1 MALKNWSPKR
11 MFDFIKYKYVSIC
24 ISLTLIVFGFSYTYA
39 VHGGFA
45 NSLDFN
51 GGLRTVVEFD
61 QNMDRKK
68 LENYFAENKIE
79 AVLLLLDKE
88 KHHYQI
94 DIGLGS
100 VDSILLK
107 YREKNG
113 LKPTDKVELS
123 GIDALISILIADFRI
138 DKSNILSANQVGAI
152 VGGELSS
159 TGTTLLGLT
168 MAIILAY
175 ISFRFQFKFAL
186 GAILALTHDLI
197 LTVAFIG
204 FFQIKP
210 SVPIIA
216 ALLTLLGYSINDTI
230 VVFDRIRENSAGN
243 LNQTFG
249 QTINSAINQ
258 TLGRTFNTSFATLIS
273 IVAIII
279 GGATELFDF
288 AYVLTFGIVIG
299 TYSSIFIAAPLVDIY
314 DQVIR
319 KARD

>member
-1 MALKNWSPKR
+1 

-24 ISLTLIVFGFSYTYA
+24 VSLALIVFGFGYTYV

-123 GIDALISILIADFRI
+123 GIDALISILIADFGI
-138 DKSNILSANQVGAI
+138 DKNKILSANQVGAI

-197 LTVAFIG
+197 LAVAFIG

-230 VVFDRIRENSAGN
+230 VVFDRIRENAAGN

-273 IVAIII
+273 IIAIII

-319 KARD
+319 KARG

>member
-1 MALKNWSPKR
+1 

-24 ISLTLIVFGFSYTYA
+24 ISLALIVFGFGYTYT

-61 QNMDRKK
+61 QNTDRKK

-88 KHHYQI
+88 KNHYQI

-113 LKPTDKVELS
+113 LKKPTDKVELS
-123 GIDALISILIADFRI
+123 GIDALISILIADFGI
-138 DKSNILSANQVGAI
+138 DKNKILSANQVGAI

-230 VVFDRIRENSAGN
+230 VVFDRIRENAAGN

-273 IVAIII
+273 IIAIII

-288 AYVLTFGIVIG
+288 AYVLTFGIIIG

-319 KARD
+319 KARG

>member
-1 MALKNWSPKR
+1 
-11 MFDFIKYKYVSIC
+11 MFDFIKYKYVSISV
-24 ISLTLIVFGFSYTYA
+24 SLALIVFGFTYTFA

-51 GGLRTVVEFD
+51 GGLRTVIEFD
-61 QNMDRKK
+61 KNTDRKK
-68 LENYFAENKIE
+68 LETYFSENKIE
-79 AVLLLLDKE
+79 AVLLLLDKD
-88 KHHYQI
+88 KNHYQI

-100 VDSILLK
+100 VDAILQK
-107 YREKNG
+107 YKQKNS
-113 LKPTDKVELS
+113 LKPEDKVEVS
-123 GIDALISILIADFRI
+123 GIDALIAIIMTDFGI
-138 DKSNILSANQVGAI
+138 DKSKVLSANQVGAV

-186 GAILALTHDLI
+186 GAILALTHDLV

-230 VVFDRIRENSAGN
+230 VVFDRIRENAAGN
-243 LNQTFG
+243 LNETFG

-273 IVAIII
+273 IIAIII

-288 AYVLTFGIVIG
+288 AYVLTFGIIIG

-314 DQVIR
+314 DHVIR
-319 KARD
+319 KARG

>member
-1 MALKNWSPKR
+1 
-11 MFDFIKYKYVSIC
+11 MFDFIKYKYVSLGV
-24 ISLTLIVFGFSYTYA
+24 SLALIVFGFTYTFA

-51 GGLRTVVEFD
+51 GGLRTVIEFD
-61 QNMDRKK
+61 KNTDRKK
-68 LENYFAENKIE
+68 LETYFSENKIE
-79 AVLLLLDKE
+79 AVLLLLDKD
-88 KHHYQI
+88 KNHYQI

-100 VDSILLK
+100 VDAILQK
-107 YREKNG
+107 YKQKNS
-113 LKPTDKVELS
+113 LKPEDKVEVS
-123 GIDALISILIADFRI
+123 GIDALIAIIMADFGI
-138 DKSNILSANQVGAI
+138 DKSKVLSANQVGAV

-186 GAILALTHDLI
+186 GAIIALTHDLV
-197 LTVAFIG
+197 LTLAFIG

-230 VVFDRIRENSAGN
+230 VVFDRIRENAAGN
-243 LNQTFG
+243 LNETFG

-273 IVAIII
+273 IIAIII

-288 AYVLTFGIVIG
+288 AYVLTFGIIIG

-314 DQVIR
+314 DHVIR
-319 KARD
+319 KARG

>member
-1 MALKNWSPKR
+1 

-24 ISLTLIVFGFSYTYA
+24 ISLALIVFGFSYTYA

-168 MAIILAY
+168 MVIILAY

>member
-1 MALKNWSPKR
+1 
-11 MFDFIKYKYVSIC
+11 MFDFIKYKYVSIGA
-24 ISLTLIVFGFSYTYA
+24 SLALILFVFGYTFV

-51 GGLRTVVEFD
+51 GGLRTVIEFD
-61 QNMDRKK
+61 KNVDRKK
-68 LENYFAENKIE
+68 LETYFADNKIE
-79 AVLLLLDKE
+79 TVLLLLDKE
-88 KHHYQI
+88 KNHFQI

-100 VDSILLK
+100 VDAILQK
-107 YREKNG
+107 YKEKNAV
-113 LKPTDKVELS
+113 KAEDKVDVS
-123 GIDALISILIADFRI
+123 GIDALISILIADFGI
-138 DKSNILSANQVGAI
+138 NKSQVLSANQVGAV

-159 TGTTLLGLT
+159 TGVTLLGLT
-168 MAIILAY
+168 MVIILAY

-186 GAILALTHDLI
+186 GAIIALTHDLV
-197 LTVAFIG
+197 LTIAFIG

-230 VVFDRIRENSAGN
+230 VVFDRIRENAAGN
-243 LNQTFG
+243 LNETFG
-249 QTINSAINQ
+249 QTINTSINQ

-288 AYVLTFGIVIG
+288 AYVLTFGIIIG

-314 DQVIR
+314 DHFSRRIR
-319 KARD
+319 A

>member
-1 MALKNWSPKR
+1 
-11 MFDFIKYKYVSIC
+11 MFDFIKYKYVSIGV
-24 ISLTLIVFGFSYTYA
+24 SLALIVFGFTYTFV

-51 GGLRTVVEFD
+51 GGLRTVIEFD
-61 QNMDRKK
+61 KSVDRKK
-68 LENYFAENKIE
+68 LETYFTENNIE
-79 AVLLLLDKE
+79 AVLLLLDKD
-88 KHHYQI
+88 KNHYQI

-100 VDSILLK
+100 VDAILGK
-107 YREKNG
+107 YKQKNS
-113 LKPTDKVELS
+113 LKPEDKVDVS
-123 GIDALISILIADFRI
+123 GIDALISILIADFGI
-138 DKSNILSANQVGAI
+138 DKSKVLSANQVGAV

-168 MAIILAY
+168 MVIILAY

-230 VVFDRIRENSAGN
+230 VVFDRIRENAAGN
-243 LNQTFG
+243 LNETFG

-273 IVAIII
+273 IIAIII

-288 AYVLTFGIVIG
+288 AYVLTFGIIIG

-314 DQVIR
+314 DHVIR
-319 KARD
+319 RVRG

>member
-1 MALKNWSPKR
+1 MF
-11 MFDFIKYKYVSIC
+11 FDFIKYKYVSIG
-24 ISLTLIVFGFSYTYA
+24 ISLALIVFGFTYTYA

-51 GGLRTVVEFD
+51 GGLRTVIEFD
-61 QNMDRKK
+61 QNTDRKK
-68 LENYFAENKIE
+68 LETYFADNNIE

-88 KHHYQI
+88 KNHYQI

-100 VDSILLK
+100 VDSILQK

-113 LKPTDKVELS
+113 LKPADKVDLS
-123 GIDALISILIADFRI
+123 GIDALIAILIADFGI
-138 DKSNILSANQVGAI
+138 DKSKVLSANQVGAI

-159 TGTTLLGLT
+159 TGVTLLGLT

-186 GAILALTHDLI
+186 SAILALTHDLV

-230 VVFDRIRENSAGN
+230 VVFDRIRENAAGN
-243 LNQTFG
+243 LNETFG

-273 IVAIII
+273 IIAIII

-288 AYVLTFGIVIG
+288 AYVLTFGIIIG
-299 TYSSIFIAAPLVDIY
+299 TYSSVFIAAPLVDIY
-314 DQVIR
+314 DHISRRVR
-319 KARD
+319 T